1 MSLSQILNKVTS
13 LNKVSECLNNNIRLS
28 LSNLENGEKSL
39 LIHHINK
46 SAVVVCKDFVSLTE
60 IKQSLELLGHKVGAL
75 TYGYNMPVFSY
86 KEDNSSMQE
95 FLSTLYDFNFN
106 KLDYLLVLPETL
118 LQRLPNRQNLDQNI
132 SFTKGQNYT
141 FSNIAN
147 TLSSLGYQRVDY
159 VSKKGEFSIRGD
171 IVDLFLVNNDD
182 PVRLDFFGDE
192 LEKISEFDLDTMKS
206 YSLLDNIVV
215 YPSTFYLINN
225 KLLTIYF
232 HHIIYNAKIH
242 KIVIT

>member
-118 LQRLPNRQNLDQNI
+118 LQRLPNRQADGI
-132 SFTKGQNYT
+132 KPVVAES
-141 FSNIAN
+141 
-147 TLSSLGYQRVDY
+147 R
-159 VSKKGEFSIRGD
+159 
-171 IVDLFLVNNDD
+171 FLWTN
-182 PVRLDFFGDE
+182 
-192 LEKISEFDLDTMKS
+192 
-206 YSLLDNIVV
+206 
-215 YPSTFYLINN
+215 
-225 KLLTIYF
+225 
-232 HHIIYNAKIH
+232 
-242 KIVIT
+242 